1 MIDAMLRYERVT
13 PDLSAIRDFF
23 YETDEEFD
31 IPLSQKVDVDEYT
44 MKLYEYSDF
53 YVCFDG
59 VDIAGLICCYTNR
72 PPDAY
77 ISHVCVRREYQSR
90 GIFKHMLLHQQTKK
104 AVSFHY
110 QINTISLEVAH
121 KNLRART
128 VYERLGF
135 VLESEREE
143 SSILKLKLVR

>member
-90 GIFKHMLLHQQTKK
+90 GIFKHMLGILKD
-104 AVSFHY
+104 Y
-110 QINTISLEVAH
+110 CMDNQINTISLEVAH